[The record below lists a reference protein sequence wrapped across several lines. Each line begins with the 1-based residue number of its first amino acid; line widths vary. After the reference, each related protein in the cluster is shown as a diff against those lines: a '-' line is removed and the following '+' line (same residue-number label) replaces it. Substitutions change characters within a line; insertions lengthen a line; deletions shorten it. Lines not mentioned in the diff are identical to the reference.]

1 MLQTYRILAHIR
13 SVLDSADPP
22 VLIKY
27 HFQICCL
34 VLGIGP
40 ENQNRLIGKIF
51 DRLIELNR
59 FEHADGWMDG
69 WMEGWTAE

>member
-1 MLQTYRILAHIR
+1 MSAVFPSLRIR
-13 SVLDSADPP
+13 
-22 VLIKY
+22 
-27 HFQICCL
+27 L

-69 WMEGWTAE
+69 WMEGWMAE